1 MKISCKVKVKNP
13 QGLHARPA
21 SAIVRILQESCCE
34 VYFTCRKEKVNARSI
49 MSLLTLAASKN
60 STIFI
65 EMEGEDA
72 ELTLAKIVKAFESQ
86 FNEGISNLT

>member
-21 SAIVRILQESCCE
+21 SAIVRILQESSSE
-34 VYFTCRKEKVNARSI
+34 VHFTCRKEKVNARSI

-72 ELTLAKIVKAFESQ
+72 EPTLARIVKAFEDQ
-86 FNEGISNLT
+86 FEELRN

>member
-1 MKISCKVKVKNP
+1 MKISCKVKVRNP

-21 SAIVRILQESCCE
+21 SAIVRILQESCSE
-34 VYFTCRKEKVNARSI
+34 VHFTCRKEKVNARSI

-72 ELTLAKIVKAFESQ
+72 EITLMRLVKAFEDK
-86 FNEGISNLT
+86 FEE